1 MSQKIRIVSGGL
13 GSNTRVYDVDGNEI
27 DHTLSVAW
35 RVNGPGIASAT
46 IEVNRVQAD
55 IWAEAEFIERVAG
68 SPSLILAAIQAEL
81 ARQIEIHPVRPRHPY
96 HWLAVFSEELHE
108 AALEACRLAQ
118 EQAESGSVDARLEAA
133 KRLRTEL
140 VQVAA
145 VACAWAESL
154 PVASQDGAKETTGRN
169 PDGNPSGTDR
179 AFTGHPDT
187 KEREER

>member
-1 MSQKIRIVSGGL
+1 MSQKIRIVSNGMGH
-13 GSNTRVYDVDGNEI
+13 GTRVYDADGNEI

-145 VACAWAESL
+145 VACAWAETL
-154 PVASQDGAKETTGRN
+154 PASAAAAPRHDQASARPEVATT
-169 PDGNPSGTDR
+169 SDR
-179 AFTGHPDT
+179 APERRQDE
-187 KEREER
+187 KEESC